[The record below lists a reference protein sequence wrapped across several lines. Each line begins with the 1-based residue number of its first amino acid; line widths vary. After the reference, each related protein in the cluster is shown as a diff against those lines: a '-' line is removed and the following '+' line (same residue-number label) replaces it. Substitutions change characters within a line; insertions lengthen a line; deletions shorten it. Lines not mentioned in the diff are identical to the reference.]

1 MHMKTMKRKEGSE
14 SMDTVDIIA
23 SVFQSFASEV
33 DLDDPTLLCQVDYDL
48 LVKDE
53 DEDEECRKSGSDSCE
68 STSSSSLTVDLDHCH
83 NKKRKEFPTS
93 PSASSSSSSS
103 SSSSFSSSLT
113 STTPSLELFNHGKGN
128 EVILPKRRIRRVNNN
143 PFPRILKSDIRRSLA
158 AMYVNVMNSGDME
171 MVASFF
177 RSFCVGHCES
187 VHKINDADLG
197 PFPPKGGLPS
207 MKGLPMVIKSMQRI
221 TSIPDF
227 VFRLEKSSIQHSLVE
242 SGSKVIM
249 RTLGQHTIIDETF
262 VEYIDSE
269 GAVRRAPLP
278 AFRFLV
284 SDGVVKEEAMVRK
297 RVVCHGAVDLSVA
310 GWTIFHLD
318 ANRRIYGMEFQGD
331 ITRRAKTL

>member
-1 MHMKTMKRKEGSE
+1 MKRKEGSE

-128 EVILPKRRIRRVNNN
+128 EVILPK
-143 PFPRILKSDIRRSLA
+143 
-158 AMYVNVMNSGDME
+158 
-171 MVASFF
+171 
-177 RSFCVGHCES
+177 
-187 VHKINDADLG
+187 
-197 PFPPKGGLPS
+197 
-207 MKGLPMVIKSMQRI
+207 
-221 TSIPDF
+221 
-227 VFRLEKSSIQHSLVE
+227 LEKSSIQHSLVE